1 MKIGGKRKENKVENK
16 ENKVEKK
23 ENEMEYKVKK
33 NIKSNRKK
41 TNRK

>member
-1 MKIGGKRKENKVENK
+1 MKIGGKRKENKVKNK

-23 ENEMEYKVKK
+23 ENETENKVKK
-33 NIKSNRKK
+33 NIKPKRKK